1 MVSSFGWQWAFFINV
16 PLGIIAVVMAQKL
29 LRETPAQPGTRFDV
43 LGFLTA
49 ASGSA
54 ILLYSISAVSSG
66 SDMLWNSICF
76 MLGIILLSTFALIEL
91 SKARRGQQPLLD
103 LRRFRDRAFGFS
115 VLALVFVAF
124 IRFGILFLI
133 PIYLQ
138 NLHQQSAFQAGLIQ
152 AAQALSTLAILPIGG
167 RLTDKLGP
175 RPVVLAGLILMTV
188 SALLMVTLALDTA
201 IWLIMGILLLLG
213 AANALVQQIPVAAM
227 SRIKNEE
234 HKEIANGSTLVT
246 VLHATAAPMGVA
258 ILASVV
264 QVRSQHYLT
273 SLGLQGLTGKL
284 LQHQST
290 LLGMHESF
298 LIAASLAVVAFIV
311 MCFVPGNKKR
321 IRQQSEQP
329 EQAVVAEELAI

>member
-1 MVSSFGWQWAFFINV
+1 M
-16 PLGIIAVVMAQKL
+16 VMAQKL